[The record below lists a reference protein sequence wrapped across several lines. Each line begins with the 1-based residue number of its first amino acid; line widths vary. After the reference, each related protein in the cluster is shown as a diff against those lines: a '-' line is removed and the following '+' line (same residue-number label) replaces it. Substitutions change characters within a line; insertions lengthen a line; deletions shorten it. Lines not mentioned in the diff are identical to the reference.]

1 MVSMGPSLKVKCCF
15 CFKVIYGL
23 HLHFLCFGLGMSF
36 QSSFLNCNFTEKRVV
51 VLFFFVSSKGLR
63 EMKCTNRASLVAQV
77 VKNLPAMQK
86 TEVQSQGHED
96 PLEKAMATNYSIL
109 A

>member
-36 QSSFLNCNFTEKRVV
+36 QSSFLNCNFTEKREV

-63 EMKCTNRASLVAQV
+63 EMKCTNRASLVGQV

-86 TEVQSQGHED
+86 TEVQSRGHED
-96 PLEKAMATNYSIL
+96 PLEKAMATNYSLL